1 MKGKAVSWNCDGG
14 MPPPTGHS
22 LKQKNF
28 LMKVTGTGSLRY
40 TEEIL
45 ILPFPSVMI
54 LFVDKANCTP
64 GTHYHTK
71 GD

>member
-1 MKGKAVSWNCDGG
+1 
-14 MPPPTGHS
+14 
-22 LKQKNF
+22 
-28 LMKVTGTGSLRY
+28 MKVTGTGSLRY

-71 GD
+71 GDYSGNANEF